1 MAIAC
6 WALGTQRAEPS
17 AGLRRVL
24 NELFLQEPASAPAA
38 GSLPTRKAASP
49 SVSLRTCW
57 APDLGSS
64 WSTTCCPRPGTCPT
78 PGR

>member
-1 MAIAC
+1 MAIAR

-24 NELFLQEPASAPAA
+24 NELFLQEPVSAPAA